1 MVRMREPFRPAKLK
15 IERANK
21 HILDI
26 NAVLLKFLNSDFY
39 GVSIDRNPR
48 QGTTHLSIDFDP
60 LQFPSEETA
69 LIIGDALHNLRSA
82 LDLVY
87 YDVVAPGTATKWTR
101 FPIRDTAEEL
111 VAPLKGALEQK
122 QISQTVNDLILD
134 TIKPYKAG
142 NMPLWALD
150 DMNIRDKH
158 QLLLPVLK
166 LLKFDGIRLEDD
178 NGVSIN
184 EKFYVG
190 DKSMRIRLQEPGGDE
205 YSPDIDRNVTV
216 KDKGYAAAAIFFD
229 LGVPLQGEPVVP
241 SLNKISEEVSRTMEA
256 FKLLLG

>member
-1 MVRMREPFRPAKLK
+1 
-15 IERANK
+15 
-21 HILDI
+21 
-26 NAVLLKFLNSDFY
+26 
-39 GVSIDRNPR
+39 
-48 QGTTHLSIDFDP
+48 
-60 LQFPSEETA
+60 
-69 LIIGDALHNLRSA
+69 
-82 LDLVY
+82 
-87 YDVVAPGTATKWTR
+87 
-101 FPIRDTAEEL
+101 
-111 VAPLKGALEQK
+111 
-122 QISQTVNDLILD
+122 LD